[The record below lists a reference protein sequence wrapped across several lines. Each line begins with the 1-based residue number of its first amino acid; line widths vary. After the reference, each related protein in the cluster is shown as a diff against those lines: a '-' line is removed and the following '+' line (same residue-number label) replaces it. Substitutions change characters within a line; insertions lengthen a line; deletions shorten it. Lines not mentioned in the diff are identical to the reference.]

1 MAMSPIMIIRRSFM
15 SMLKSKK
22 IIIPVVA
29 IAAILITLTAYNMQ
43 SVEVFT
49 KVSFG
54 EIVNLSDNKPSKT
67 LNRQIASGSYTY
79 YNNYDELDSR
89 ANLVLVGEVIKVN
102 PPEELQISSNNETQ
116 VFTVSQFRVDKA
128 IKGNIKRGDI
138 VEVKQYGGNYNGVD
152 YLESEAGSN
161 YFQLGERHLLFL
173 ESYEECEWYSP
184 CSLINPLQG
193 NIIISNGKTKRTN
206 NYQFINDSVPE
217 DTLVKAIKEKV
228 DKIKVEKEQEKE
240 LK

>member
-1 MAMSPIMIIRRSFM
+1 MSQF
-15 SMLKSKK
+15 KTTKK
-22 IIIPVVA
+22 LSIPLIA
-29 IAAILITLTAYNMQ
+29 IAAIIMVTLIAYNMQ
-43 SVEVFT
+43 STDVFT

-54 EIVNLSDNKPSKT
+54 EIVDLSNNKPSKS

-79 YNNYDELDSR
+79 YNNYEELDKR
-89 ANLVLVGEVIKVN
+89 ADLVLVGEVIKVN
-102 PPEELQISSNNETQ
+102 PPEEIKISSNNDTS
-116 VFTVSQFRVDKA
+116 VYTVSEFRVDKA

-138 VEVKQYGGNYNGVD
+138 VKVKQYGGIYNGVEHI
-152 YLESEAGSN
+152 ESETGSG
-161 YFQLGERHLLFL
+161 YYQLGERYMLFL
-173 ESYEECEWYSP
+173 ASYEEAEWEVP
-184 CSLINPLQG
+184 CSPINPLQG
-193 NIIISNGKTKRTN
+193 STKIINGKTKRSN

>member
-1 MAMSPIMIIRRSFM
+1 MLKTKKLIIPLIAIATIIMIS
-15 SMLKSKK
+15 
-22 IIIPVVA
+22 
-29 IAAILITLTAYNMQ
+29 LIAYNMQ
-43 SVEVFT
+43 STDVFT

-54 EIVNLSDNKPSKT
+54 EIVDLSNNKPSKS
-67 LNRQIASGSYTY
+67 LNRLIASGSYMY
-79 YNNYDELDSR
+79 YNNYEELDKR
-89 ANLVLVGEVIKVN
+89 ADIVLVGEVIKVN
-102 PPEELQISSNNETQ
+102 VPEELRISRNNETS
-116 VFTVSQFRVDKA
+116 VYTVSEFRVDKA

-173 ESYEECEWYSP
+173 ASYEDFEWYCP

-206 NYQFINDSVPE
+206 NYQFINDNVPE

-228 DKIKVEKEQEKE
+228 DKIKAEGEQEKE

>member
-1 MAMSPIMIIRRSFM
+1 MSQF
-15 SMLKSKK
+15 KTTKK
-22 IIIPVVA
+22 LSIPLIA

-54 EIVNLSDNKPSKT
+54 EIVNLSDNKPSKS
-67 LNRQIASGSYTY
+67 LNRLIASGSYTY
-79 YNNYDELDSR
+79 YTNYEELDSR

-102 PPEELQISSNNETQ
+102 PPEEIKISSSGLTQ

-128 IKGNIKRGDI
+128 IKGNIKSGDI
-138 VEVKQYGGNYNGVD
+138 VKVKQYGGEYKGTEYVEM
-152 YLESEAGSN
+152 ESGSE
-161 YFQLGERHLLFL
+161 YYQLGERHLLFL
-173 ESYEECEWYSP
+173 ASYEEAEWEVP
-184 CSLINPLQG
+184 CSPINPLQG
-193 NIIISNGKTKRTN
+193 STKIINGKTKRTN